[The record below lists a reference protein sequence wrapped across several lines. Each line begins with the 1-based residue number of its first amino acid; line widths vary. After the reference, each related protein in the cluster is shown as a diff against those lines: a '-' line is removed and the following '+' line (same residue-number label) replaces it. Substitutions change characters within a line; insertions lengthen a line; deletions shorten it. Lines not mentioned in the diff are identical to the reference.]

1 MAKEPEETALRKIGT
16 SPDGWRGV
24 MGERV
29 VRDDREGR
37 TGTGGE
43 ERPERGEETER
54 GPAVGRGQQRGG
66 SSRGGRGTGRRAMTG
81 MREKD
86 NVQRGGEREGR

>member
-1 MAKEPEETALRKIGT
+1 MAREPEETALRKIRT

-43 ERPERGEETER
+43 ERPERG
-54 GPAVGRGQQRGG
+54 PAVGRGQQRGG
-66 SSRGGRGTGRRAMTG
+66 EQQGRARDRQQQSDHWHEGEGQCGER
-81 MREKD
+81 
-86 NVQRGGEREGR
+86 GEREGR

>member
-1 MAKEPEETALRKIGT
+1 
-16 SPDGWRGV
+16 

-66 SSRGGRGTGRRAMTG
+66 EQQGRARDRQQQSDHWHEGEGQCGER
-81 MREKD
+81 
-86 NVQRGGEREGR
+86 GEREGR

>member
-54 GPAVGRGQQRGG
+54 PSSGKGPA
-66 SSRGGRGTGRRAMTG
+66 
-81 MREKD
+81 E
-86 NVQRGGEREGR
+86 GGEQQGRARDRQKSNDWREGEGQCAERG